1 MMKITK
7 MAGGGLWLMVCML
20 GVWGAIA
27 EPASGHCQIP
37 CGIYNDAMR
46 YTLLTEHVTTIEKS
60 MKQIALLSA
69 NPGKNA
75 NQLARWVANK
85 ETHADALAK
94 IVTDYFLQQRI
105 KAPKPGD
112 AKAMTA
118 YTAKRVL
125 CHKMLVAA
133 MKCKQTTDLKYPA
146 ELRTLIG
153 QFQSLMTK

>member
-1 MMKITK
+1 MKRMRMT
-7 MAGGGLWLMVCML
+7 GGGLWIMVLAM
-20 GVWGAIA
+20 GVGGAMTV
-27 EPASGHCQIP
+27 PASGHCQIP
-37 CGIYNDAMR
+37 CGIYDDATR
-46 YTLLTEHVTTIEKS
+46 YVLLAEHVTTIEKS
-60 MKQIALLSA
+60 MKQIKLLSA

-85 ETHADALAK
+85 DTHADALAT

-118 YTAKRVL
+118 YTAKLVL

-153 QFQSLMTK
+153 QFQALMKK